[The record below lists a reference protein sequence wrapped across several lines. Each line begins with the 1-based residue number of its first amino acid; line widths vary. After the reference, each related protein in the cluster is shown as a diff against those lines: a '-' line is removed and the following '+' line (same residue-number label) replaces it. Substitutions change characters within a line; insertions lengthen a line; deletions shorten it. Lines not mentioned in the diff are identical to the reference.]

1 MSGSSIWDESS
12 RDDATCSTLLKNL
25 CEARTL
31 EQITNALKSI
41 PPVPEAEYV
50 RLPTIRPKRRLIM
63 RDGMEGGGITQSEY
77 LIAKHASEHR
87 IPKRVTTGIL
97 ETLRR
102 PDFDNDNIRHNTI
115 ENWEQIE
122 HLISKAHDGSTIQEF
137 NLWTEKHYFHKCCR
151 LSAEGS
157 FRRYLGDGAV
167 FSSADWCVGA
177 VHMPSVR
184 LRCKR
189 MVAVL
194 DGEPDFQGGSHLW
207 AGSHLW
213 RPI

>member
-1 MSGSSIWDESS
+1 MYVLAVPCQWDESS
-12 RDDATCSTLLKNL
+12 RDDATYSTLLKIL

-63 RDGMEGGGITQSEY
+63 RDGVEGGGITQSEY
-77 LIAKHASEHR
+77 LIAKHASEHK
-87 IPKRVTTGIL
+87 IPKRVTNGI
-97 ETLRR
+97 
-102 PDFDNDNIRHNTI
+102 
-115 ENWEQIE
+115 
-122 HLISKAHDGSTIQEF
+122 
-137 NLWTEKHYFHKCCR
+137 
-151 LSAEGS
+151 

-194 DGEPDFQGGSHLW
+194 DGEPDFQGGSHL
-207 AGSHLW
+207 
-213 RPI
+213 